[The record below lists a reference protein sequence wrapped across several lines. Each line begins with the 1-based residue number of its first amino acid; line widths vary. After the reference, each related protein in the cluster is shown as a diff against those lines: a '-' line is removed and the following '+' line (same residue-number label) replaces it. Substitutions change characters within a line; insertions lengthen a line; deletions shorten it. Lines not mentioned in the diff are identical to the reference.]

1 MGQGSLV
8 GVRRRKINKPH
19 KVKRKNDADLV
30 RQPGWGCFLAWVG
43 EYPKGCPSPLT
54 TGHRPSCL
62 SSLRARQLRQL
73 FHVSVPSPTGK
84 KPEKGCRP
92 GILGPAVPRE
102 LGGSASLCIRELTR
116 RPTQGRPEVG
126 PRSLG
131 ELPALLQKGLEVG
144 PA

>member
-1 MGQGSLV
+1 MGQSSLV
-8 GVRRRKINKPH
+8 RVRRKINKPH
-19 KVKRKNDADLV
+19 KVRRENDADLV
-30 RQPGWGCFLAWVG
+30 RQPWRGCFLAWVG

-54 TGHRPSCL
+54 MSHSPSCL
-62 SSLRARQLRQL
+62 RSLRARQLRQL
-73 FHVSVPSPTGK
+73 FHVSVPSLTGK

-102 LGGSASLCIRELTR
+102 LRDSASLCIRELTMR
-116 RPTQGRPEVG
+116 STQGRPEMG
-126 PRSLG
+126 PRNLG